1 MSAVPSIVIDG
12 IDYVPVSS
20 APQQG
25 DLSIVI
31 LQRGRVIVGR
41 LTLDGDYGVLT
52 DAQCVRRWGTTAGLG
67 QLAKEGPQ
75 ENTTLDPQPVTRFH
89 VLTSVEII
97 ACDEAA
103 WSK

>member
-1 MSAVPSIVIDG
+1 MSTVPSIVIDG

-41 LTLDGDYGVLT
+41 LTLAGDYGVLT
-52 DAQCVRRWGTTAGLG
+52 DAQCVRRWGTTDGLG
-67 QLAKEGPQ
+67 QLAAQGPQ

-97 ACDEAA
+97 ACNEAA
-103 WSK
+103 WAK

>member
-67 QLAKEGPQ
+67 QLAAQGPQ

-97 ACDEAA
+97 ACNEAA
-103 WSK
+103 WAK